1 MRLSFPSVASPTR
14 LEPGFEQTTAL
25 VKVSVLLLPPR
36 EKTFLTYIPRDCEK
50 SSQKL

>member
-25 VKVSVLLLPPR
+25 AKVCVLLLPPR